1 MSALFVVGTI
11 AVLLTT
17 DWIFQM
23 VRNRHAGA
31 KAPATPLPALLD
43 IAPAPG
49 AFHARGHTWLRLADD
64 GRVRLGLDRFL
75 RHAAGTPDR
84 VELPATGSRIRKGD
98 TLVTVIKG
106 DRQFSL
112 KSPVSGD
119 VVAVNGSK
127 AGLRTGEWVVCI
139 EPIRLGAELK
149 RLLIGEEAVDWIK
162 QEAARFREFLVD
174 GFAAAPVPVTL
185 PDGGIPVEGVLN
197 LLPEGQWAEF
207 EDEFLSEDD

>member
-1 MSALFVVGTI
+1 MSAIFVVGTI

-23 VRNRHAGA
+23 LRTRRAGA
-31 KAPATPLPALLD
+31 QIPAGPLPALTDL
-43 IAPAPG
+43 APDPG

-64 GRVRLGLDRFL
+64 GRIRLGLDRFL
-75 RHAAGTPDR
+75 RNAMGTPDR
-84 VELPATGSRIRKGD
+84 VELPVTGSRIRKGE
-98 TLVTVIKG
+98 TLLTVVKG
-106 DRQFSL
+106 ERQLSL
-112 KSPVSGD
+112 KSPVSGE

-127 AGLRTGEWVVCI
+127 AGLRTGEWVICV
-139 EPIRLGAELK
+139 EPVRLGAELK
-149 RLLIGEEAVDWIK
+149 RLLIGEEAVDWVR
-162 QEAARFREFLVD
+162 QEVARFREFVVD

-185 PDGGIPVEGVLN
+185 PDGGVPAEGVLN